1 MAVMQRFGALFLL
14 AAAAIGGL
22 AQNKPAGAGQEG
34 SESAPPEVDQAL
46 RDRATKFFQAH
57 VDGKFRQAE
66 QYVAED
72 TKDYYYNSQKPH
84 YLGFEIKKI
93 SYSDNFTKAKV
104 VTSIKIEQASQFG
117 KMTFNMQQTSDWK
130 LEGGLWY
137 WYTDPNVIQTPFGA
151 MKRSQPG
158 TAQTAGPEPAV
169 KPIVSSIGDLWKL
182 VTADKSEVRFG
193 NGAGSSEVIVK
204 NGLQGIIT
212 LKLLAPVPAIPGL
225 EVKLEREQVLSR
237 ETGRI
242 FFKYTPQPKAPKMTT
257 VSLQVQPTNQT
268 IPIRVIFER

>member
-1 MAVMQRFGALFLL
+1 MGC
-14 AAAAIGGL
+14 L
-22 AQNKPAGAGQEG
+22 AQDKPASAGQD
-34 SESAPPEVDQAL
+34 SSASAPPEVDQAL

-57 VDGKFRQAE
+57 VDGKYRQAE

-72 TKDYYYNSQKPH
+72 TKDSYYNSQKPH
-84 YLGFEIKKI
+84 YLSFEIKKI

-104 VTSIKIEQASQFG
+104 VTSCKVDQASQYG
-117 KMTFNMQQTSDWK
+117 KMTFNFQEPSDWK

-137 WYTDPNVIQTPFGA
+137 WYTDPNVIKTPFGT

-158 TAQTAGPEPAV
+158 TAQTAGPAPAV
-169 KPIVSSIGDLWKL
+169 KPTIASIGDLWKL

-225 EVKLEREQVLSR
+225 EVRLEREQVPSH
-237 ETGRI
+237 ETGRV